1 MKNYN
6 CQRFTDKNVVIT
18 GGAQGIGLA
27 CSQRFGA
34 EGARLIII
42 DRAEQQANLVKD
54 QLNQSG
60 ISCDVVIADLETF
73 EGASYAINEAQRL
86 LDRIDVLVNN
96 VGGTIWAKPFI
107 HYQKDEII
115 AEVNRSLWPT
125 LWCCHAVSP
134 IMAQQQS
141 GVIVNVSSLAP
152 RVTHRIP
159 YSAAKGGVNA
169 ITSSLALE
177 LAEYGVRVIG
187 VAPGAT
193 DVGER
198 AVPRRTDKLTEQEL
212 KWWDEIS
219 QQYIE
224 RTPLKRACT
233 PEEQASV
240 IVFAASEDA
249 SYMTGET
256 LAVGGGHP
264 S

>member
-1 MKNYN
+1 MSNHK
-6 CQRFTDKNVVIT
+6 CQRFIGKNVVVT
-18 GGAQGIGLA
+18 GGVQGIGLA
-27 CSQRFGA
+27 ACQRFGA
-34 EGARLIII
+34 EGARLVII
-42 DRAEQQANLVKD
+42 DRAAKQAEIVKKK
-54 QLNQSG
+54 LTESG
-60 ISCDVVIADLETF
+60 IDCEVIIADLETY
-73 EGASYAINEAQRL
+73 EGSSYAIHEAKRIL
-86 LDRIDVLVNN
+86 KRIDVLVNN

-125 LWCCHAVSP
+125 LWCCHAISP
-134 IMAQQQS
+134 ILVEQKS

-159 YSAAKGGVNA
+159 YSASKGGVNA

-177 LAEYGVRVIG
+177 LAEFGVRVIG

-198 AVPRRTDKLTEQEL
+198 AVPRRNEPLSEQEI
-212 KWWDEIS
+212 KWWSDIS
-219 QQYIE
+219 QEYIE

-240 IVFAASEDA
+240 IVFAASDDA

>member
-1 MKNYN
+1 MPTNK

-34 EGARLIII
+34 EGARIVII
-42 DRAEQQANLVKD
+42 DRAEQQANIVKN
-54 QLNQSG
+54 QLADSG
-60 ISCDVVIADLETF
+60 IDCKVVIADLETF
-73 EGASYAINEAQRL
+73 DGANFALNEAKKIL
-86 LDRIDVLVNN
+86 GRIDVLVNN
-96 VGGTIWAKPFI
+96 VGGTIWAKPFL

-125 LWCCHAVSP
+125 LWCCHAVTP
-134 IMAQQQS
+134 ILVEQKS

-152 RVTHRIP
+152 KVTHRIP

-169 ITSSLALE
+169 ITSSLAME
-177 LAEYGVRVIG
+177 LGEYGIRVMG

-198 AVPRRTDKLTEQEL
+198 AVPRRTEKLSEQEL

-219 QQYIE
+219 HQYIE
-224 RTPLKRACT
+224 RTLLKRACT
-233 PEEQASV
+233 PDEQASV
-240 IVFAASEDA
+240 IAFVASEDA

-256 LAVGGGHP
+256 LSVGGGYP